1 MLARFRTALVIVV
14 LTSMVF
20 STTGVFAQGQTPGV
34 TAAANKATQLLQAS
48 GYTFTTHTPIVWSV
62 IRPGS
67 SLKSIKVVISVSE
80 SLLVVFVTVVPKARM
95 RMTPEFM
102 HALLKF
108 NYSLD
113 RVKVGFDDDGDL
125 CVRSDT
131 SIRLTD
137 VQEFKVIVEQ
147 VAAASNEVY
156 EGVSAYILPN

>member
-1 MLARFRTALVIVV
+1 MLARFRTALAIVA
-14 LTSMVF
+14 LASMVF
-20 STTGVFAQGQTPGV
+20 SSAGAFAQAQTPGV
-34 TAAANKATQLLQAS
+34 TAAANKTVQLLQAS

-62 IRPGS
+62 IRTGK

-80 SLLVVFVTVVPKARM
+80 DLLVIFVTVTPKATM

-102 HALLKF
+102 RSLLRF
-108 NYSLD
+108 DYSLD
-113 RVKVGFDDDGDL
+113 RVKVAIDDDGDL

-147 VAAASNEVY
+147 VAASADEVY
-156 EGVSAYILPN
+156 GGSSAFITPN